1 MALGERAVRRAR
13 LALLG
18 RAVVDEF
25 ELRRLGVAARGRGHD
40 GALGF
45 AAVHAEMRHDR
56 RSGLLAAAVREETV
70 MMDIESGRYYGLDDI
85 GSEIWR
91 RLESPCTFGALVDGL
106 VIDFDAERAVIAEDV
121 RKLLSIKAEHKVVT
135 LG

>member
-1 MALGERAVRRAR
+1 MSSERPAPTIGENTLIAR
-13 LALLG
+13 S
-18 RAVVDEF
+18 
-25 ELRRLGVAARGRGHD
+25 
-40 GALGF
+40 
-45 AAVHAEMRHDR
+45 
-56 RSGLLAAAVREETV
+56 SGLLAAAVREETV
-70 MMDIESGRYYGLDDI
+70 MMDIENGRYYGLDDI

-121 RKLLSIKAEHKVVT
+121 RKLLAIMAEHEVVT